1 MKEGNEIK
9 YDFYTEGILRT
20 PFFPES
26 FLKYIDDIDYLMSID
41 SLREAILIASPS
53 LYDDLYV
60 KNKRT
65 ERVILSFVKFFIRAC
80 TRPTP
85 FGLFAGCGII
95 SLNEKGT
102 PWIEIEQ
109 ESEYKTYSRID
120 MDYLCDLIRIMEQN
134 SSIRNKMRYHV
145 NTTLYHIHNQLRYIE
160 YNINNSK
167 RSYSIFV

>member
-65 ERVILSFVKFFIRAC
+65 ERVI
-80 TRPTP
+80 
-85 FGLFAGCGII
+85 
-95 SLNEKGT
+95 
-102 PWIEIEQ
+102 
-109 ESEYKTYSRID
+109 
-120 MDYLCDLIRIMEQN
+120 
-134 SSIRNKMRYHV
+134 
-145 NTTLYHIHNQLRYIE
+145 YI
-160 YNINNSK
+160 
-167 RSYSIFV
+167 